1 MSTLGNGEVLQHGN
15 KYFCF
20 SISLF
25 KAEVSSPQTVKVIP
39 INLHMVSLVMLFLY
53 STALMSLSYLT
64 GVHCLGHLHKV

>member
-1 MSTLGNGEVLQHGN
+1 MSTLGNGEILQHGN

-53 STALMSLSYLT
+53 CFDVIELSDWSTLPWASA
-64 GVHCLGHLHKV
+64 